1 MKRSIHD
8 VCVCQMQCLARQ
20 HTAQTEGPGVNEG
33 RQCVKEGTSL
43 SIIRKEK
50 VQCKDGG
57 AGKVN
62 GINKSEGF
70 AFSTGTNSE
79 VGGGVA
85 DEGEGSGL
93 KGVGGGAVGWRVGR
107 GRRINLDSTSWPR
120 LFLTQVFVNR

>member
-1 MKRSIHD
+1 MC

-43 SIIRKEK
+43 SNIRREK

-93 KGVGGGAVGWRVGR
+93 EGGGQSEGVWAGGE
-107 GRRINLDSTSWPR
+107 G
-120 LFLTQVFVNR
+120 